1 MVNTLASVGKDIS
14 TAKPELYAAYHVITD
29 AAQRN
34 Q

>member
-1 MVNTLASVGKDIS
+1 MVSALASVGKDIS
-14 TAKPELYAAYHVITD
+14 AAKPELYAAYHVIID